1 MKEALPFIKTPFPA
15 KRMGG
20 KSMIGDKTNIIGKR
34 QDKKE
39 AYLKATGKMKYT
51 GDLTFP
57 GMLHCKIL
65 RSPHAHAMVKS
76 IDVSEAL
83 KVPGVVDI
91 ITHDDVPKIL
101 SMHQFLHVPEVM
113 YYDSYI
119 LEKHLRH
126 VGDRVAAVA
135 AETIEAAEEAI
146 SRIKVEYEVLPA
158 AITIEDTLKPDACP
172 IHEEARRGD
181 KPVNLQGNILD
192 TADVSVGDTE
202 KGFAEAEYIIERTF
216 HTSFPNNAPLER
228 TCVVCA
234 PGTDGRLDVWGTSQ
248 GIHAMRMNM
257 SHSLGLPVSKLRC
270 HRMYLGG
277 AFGAHIHTGFIE
289 NICALLALRTG
300 RPVRGEKSR
309 EEVFLS
315 CGRHPMIIKLKV
327 GFKKDG
333 TMVSFHSDV
342 TDNTGSYAFSGS
354 SKMALA
360 CGFSLSMYKCPNLRM
375 TGRCVYTNIPPLS
388 AMRGAGNPQANW
400 AVETLVDE
408 AARDLGLDPIE
419 MKLKNNLGVGDIFY
433 GQGPAVKAKIRSCG
447 TPELLAEGSK
457 LIGWADRANM
467 NRTPYPDKPWIKRGI
482 GMARGFHTSGCGSEK
497 PNRFVI
503 DFSGAYIKMNEDGTA
518 MLFNAAADPG
528 SGVLS
533 AHASMIAEA
542 IGLKYED
549 VIVIMGDTDCSPF
562 DGPTHASR
570 GLYGSG
576 QAVVKAAQ
584 EIRGRLVNWAARVF
598 ACGPEEIE
606 IKNSRVYIHNNPDKS
621 IAVSELVR
629 TAHFSGWGLAMA
641 EASVRP
647 TACPPHFVAIFI
659 IADVDTKTGKVE
671 IVRALSGVDIG
682 TVINLNSVEGQMVG
696 GVHMGLG
703 FALMEDFKIDPVSG
717 KPLNANFADYKML
730 TFMDMPQVE
739 KIMAHT
745 YEPTGPFGAKAIGEG
760 VTNPVAAA
768 VGNAVF
774 DACGV
779 RIWDLPITAEKIL
792 QGLKKQ

>member
-1 MKEALPFIKTPFPA
+1 
-15 KRMGG
+15 
-20 KSMIGDKTNIIGKR
+20 MIGDKTSIIGKR
-34 QDKKE
+34 QDRKE
-39 AYLKATGKMKYT
+39 AWLKATGKMKYT
-51 GDLTFP
+51 GDMVLP

-101 SMHQFLHVPEVM
+101 SMHQFLHVPEIM

-119 LEKHLRH
+119 LEKHARH
-126 VGDRVAAVA
+126 VGDRIAAVA
-135 AETIEAAEEAI
+135 AETLEAAEEALEQ
-146 SRIKVEYEVLPA
+146 IKVEYEVLPA
-158 AITIEDTLKPDACP
+158 AITIEDTLKPDAHP
-172 IHEEARRGD
+172 IHEEARKGN
-181 KPVNLQGNILD
+181 KPVNLRGNILE
-192 TADVSVGDTE
+192 TTDVSIGDVE
-202 KGFAEAEYIIERTF
+202 KGFAEADVIIERTYM
-216 HTSFPNNAPLER
+216 TSSPNNAPLER

-234 PGTDGRLDVWGTSQ
+234 PAADGRLDVWGTTQ
-248 GIHAMRMNM
+248 GIHAMRINM
-257 SHSLGLPVSKLRC
+257 ANSLGLPVSKLRC

-289 NICALLALRTG
+289 NICALLALRTS
-300 RPVRGEKSR
+300 RPVRGEKNR

-315 CGRHPMIIKLKV
+315 CGRHPMKVVLKV

-333 TMVSFHSDV
+333 TMVALHSDV

-354 SKMALA
+354 SKMALTS
-360 CGFSLSMYKCPNLRM
+360 GFTLSMYKCPNLRM
-375 TGRCVYTNIPPLS
+375 TGRSVYTNIPPLS

-400 AVETLVDE
+400 AVETLIDE
-408 AARDLGLDPIE
+408 AAVELGMDPIE
-419 MKLKNNLGVGDIFY
+419 IKLMNNLGVGDIFY
-433 GQGPAVKAKIRSCG
+433 GQGPAVKATIRSCG
-447 TPELLAEGSK
+447 TAELLARGGELS
-457 LIGWADRANM
+457 GWADRANL
-467 NRTPYPDKPWIKRGI
+467 NRRPYPDKPWIKRGI

-497 PNRFVI
+497 PNRFII
-503 DFSGAYIKMNEDGTA
+503 DFSGAYIRMNEDGTA
-518 MLFNAAADPG
+518 MLINAAADTG

-533 AHASMIAEA
+533 AHSSMIAET
-542 IGLKYED
+542 IGLKYDD
-549 VIVIMGDTDCSPF
+549 VMVIMGDTDATPF

-570 GLYGSG
+570 GLYGAG

-584 EIRGRLVNWAARVF
+584 EIKEKLVEWAARVF
-598 ACGPEEIE
+598 ACGLEEIE
-606 IKNSRVYIHNNPDKS
+606 IRNSRVYIHNKPDHS
-621 IAVSELVR
+621 ISVAELVSKG
-629 TAHFSGWGLAMA
+629 HFSGWGLAMA
-641 EASVRP
+641 EAAVRP

-659 IADVDTKTGKVE
+659 VVDIDTRTGKVDV
-671 IVRALSGVDIG
+671 VRAISGVDVG
-682 TVINLNSVEGQMVG
+682 TIINLNNVEGQMVG

-703 FALMEDFKIDPVSG
+703 YALMEDCKFDPVSG

-730 TFMDMPQVE
+730 TMMDMPQVE
-739 KIMAHT
+739 KITANT

-779 RIWDLPITAEKIL
+779 RVRDLPITAEKIL
-792 QGLKKQ
+792 QGLKKQQEREA